1 MLKGKAAHSIIL
13 TVLTEITADA
23 APVMCATVLFAQIV
37 AVNVWAETSYPV
49 ANMKNTKKITLCGIV
64 AALAVVVM
72 LTGYFPYLT
81 YAIPAVAGLLMM
93 VPLIECGAG
102 WSFATY
108 TSSAVL
114 IFIIGETESKILY
127 ILFLGYYPILKSL
140 IERIRK
146 QLVEWVLKLLFFNA
160 AAVAFYYI
168 SSVLFAISY
177 DDFGILG
184 KYGAVIFL
192 ALCNIVFVL
201 YDIGI
206 SRVASYY
213 MFSLHDKIKKII
225 K

>member
-1 MLKGKAAHSIIL
+1 M
-13 TVLTEITADA
+13 
-23 APVMCATVLFAQIV
+23 PIV

-49 ANMKNTKKITLCGIV
+49 ADMKNTKKITLCGMV

-81 YAIPAVAGLLMM
+81 YAIPAIAGLLMI
-93 VPLIECGAG
+93 VPLIECGVG

-108 TSSAVL
+108 VSSAVL
-114 IFIIGETESKILY
+114 TFVIGETESKILY
-127 ILFLGYYPILKSL
+127 IMFLGYYPILKSL

-146 QLVEWVLKLLFFNA
+146 QLVDWLLKLLCFNA
-160 AAVAFYYI
+160 AAIAFYYI
-168 SSVLFAISY
+168 SSAVFAVSY
-177 DDFGILG
+177 DDFGMFG

-192 ALCNIVFVL
+192 AVCYIVFVL

-213 MFSLHDKIKKII
+213 MLSLHDKIKKTI